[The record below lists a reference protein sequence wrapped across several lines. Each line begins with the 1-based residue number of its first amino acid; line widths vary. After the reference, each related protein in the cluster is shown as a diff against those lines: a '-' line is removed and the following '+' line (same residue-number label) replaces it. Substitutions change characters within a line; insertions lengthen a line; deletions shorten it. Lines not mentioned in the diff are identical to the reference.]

1 MLEQITFWVSLFRS
15 FSLIAKGFIV
25 EITGFQQVNK
35 LTPVCSSC
43 GNTVRRTAKFCKYC
57 GRPLTSRSRRV
68 SQRDYTTPS
77 TGVTRSKPVTAIPAG
92 VLAQLE
98 LRGQLLELEKE
109 EKELMEEIER
119 LQAEL
124 EKGEQSIAEL
134 EEKMKPL
141 KKRIKEL
148 TSREK
153 KLKAKIKPFPFE
165 EAGKARHLWSERID
179 KLEDLKQEGT
189 TRESVYRRLKGEYET
204 GLRKAEEKY
213 QEQLIL
219 TKEWLLLLKSQ
230 YAAARD
236 ELAML
241 EARHEVGEVGEGA
254 HVQSKETLEKRT
266 HQLGRQVEILET
278 ILRGIK

>member
-1 MLEQITFWVSLFRS
+1 M
-15 FSLIAKGFIV
+15 
-25 EITGFQQVNK
+25 NK
-35 LTPVCSSC
+35 LAPVCSSC
-43 GNTVRRTAKFCKYC
+43 GNTVKSTAKFCKYC
-57 GRPLTSRSRRV
+57 GRSLKSPSRGVSRRDHPSPSTRVSRSR
-68 SQRDYTTPS
+68 S
-77 TGVTRSKPVTAIPAG
+77 VTASRPVTEIPSD

-98 LRGQLLELEKE
+98 LRGQLLELQKE
-109 EKELMEEIER
+109 EKGLMEEIDR

-124 EKGEQSIAEL
+124 EKGEQSISEL

-153 KLKAKIKPFPFE
+153 KLKTKIKPFPFE
-165 EAGKARHLWSERID
+165 EAGKARHLWSERLD
-179 KLEDLKQEGT
+179 KLEELKQEGT

-204 GLRKAEEKY
+204 GLRDAERKY

-241 EARHEVGEVGEGA
+241 EARHGVGEVGEGA
-254 HVQSKETLEKRT
+254 HEKSKETLEKRT
-266 HQLGRQVEILET
+266 KQLGRQVEILET

>member
-1 MLEQITFWVSLFRS
+1 MF
-15 FSLIAKGFIV
+15 GFETPNCERLYGGNNRVAVVI
-25 EITGFQQVNK
+25 K
-35 LTPVCSSC
+35 MAPVCSNC

-57 GRPLTSRSRRV
+57 GRPLTSRSSSV
-68 SQRDYTTPS
+68 SRRDYSPS
-77 TGVTRSKPVTAIPAG
+77 PTSVTRSRPVTEIPAD
-92 VLAQLE
+92 VLSQLE
-98 LRGQLLELEKE
+98 LRGQLLEIEKE
-109 EKELMEEIER
+109 EKELMAEIEK

-124 EKGEQSIAEL
+124 EKGEQSIAEI

-141 KKRIKEL
+141 KKSTKEL
-148 TSREK
+148 TKKEK

-165 EAGKARHLWSERID
+165 EAGKARHLWSERLE
-179 KLEDLKQEGT
+179 KLEELKQEGT

-204 GLRKAEEKY
+204 GLREAEEKY

-241 EARHEVGEVGEGA
+241 EARHEVGEVSEGV
-254 HVQSKETLEKRT
+254 HEKNKETLQKRT
-266 HQLGRQVEILET
+266 LQLGRQVEILET

>member
-1 MLEQITFWVSLFRS
+1 M
-15 FSLIAKGFIV
+15 
-25 EITGFQQVNK
+25 NK

-43 GNTVRRTAKFCKYC
+43 GNTIRRTAKFCKYC
-57 GRPLTSRSRRV
+57 GQPSLSPSRGISRRDYPSPSTTVSRSR
-68 SQRDYTTPS
+68 
-77 TGVTRSKPVTAIPAG
+77 PVTEIPAD

-109 EKELMEEIER
+109 EKGLMEEIER

-134 EEKMKPL
+134 EGKMKPL
-141 KKRIKEL
+141 KKRIKAL

-153 KLKAKIKPFPFE
+153 KLKTKLKPFPFE
-165 EAGKARHLWSERID
+165 EAGKARHLWSERIE
-179 KLEDLKQEGT
+179 KLEDLKQEGK
-189 TRESVYRRLKGEYET
+189 TRESVYRRLKGEYDT
-204 GLRKAEEKY
+204 GLRESEAKY

-219 TKEWLLLLKSQ
+219 TKEWLVLLKSQ

-241 EARHEVGEVGEGA
+241 EARHEVGEVSAGRHE
-254 HVQSKETLEKRT
+254 QSKETLEKRT
-266 HQLGRQVEILET
+266 SQLGRQVEILET